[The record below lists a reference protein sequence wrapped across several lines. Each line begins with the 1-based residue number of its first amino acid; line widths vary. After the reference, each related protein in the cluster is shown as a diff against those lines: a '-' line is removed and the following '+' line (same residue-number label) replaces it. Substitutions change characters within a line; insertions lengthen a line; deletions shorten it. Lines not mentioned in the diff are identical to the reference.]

1 MDIFSL
7 NETEWIEYINDLEAR
22 SKPSTKEEVK
32 QALINAVKSRIP
44 QEHFGIFFSGG
55 VDSTL
60 LAFICKQANADFTC
74 YAVGLEDAPDI
85 IESKKVAEIIC
96 LELKQKTFTLEE
108 AHELFKR
115 SAKIFEKPDTLN
127 IGVGGVIIAATEL
140 AKEDNVTIFMGGLGS
155 EEIFAGYQRHLD
167 AKDPHAECWNGLK
180 NMWQRDFVRDVT
192 IAKALGITVLCPFL
206 DKDLIIKSM
215 GIPAD
220 KKINKEFKKIILR
233 EIAEELGLPKEFAWR
248 PKKAAQYGSYFDK
261 ALIKLAKKSSLD
273 KVDFVEKLK
282 K

>member
-1 MDIFSL
+1 MLF
-7 NETEWIEYINDLEAR
+7 R
-22 SKPSTKEEVK
+22 S
-32 QALINAVKSRIP
+32 
-44 QEHFGIFFSGG
+44 
-55 VDSTL
+55 
-60 LAFICKQANADFTC
+60 
-74 YAVGLEDAPDI
+74 
-85 IESKKVAEIIC
+85 
-96 LELKQKTFTLEE
+96 
-108 AHELFKR
+108 
-115 SAKIFEKPDTLN
+115 
-127 IGVGGVIIAATEL
+127 
-140 AKEDNVTIFMGGLGS
+140 GS

-206 DKDLIIKSM
+206 DEDLIIKSM